1 MKFEKFLKM
10 TAGRGVIVDRE
21 DGENEEIAGMIFDED
36 YFSDKI
42 NERK

>member
-10 TAGRGVIVDRE
+10 TAGRGVIFNDHHF
-21 DGENEEIAGMIFDED
+21 AA
-36 YFSDKI
+36 KI